1 MSINAQ
7 VRAMADAIKPKL
19 TVAGSN
25 IERPDDLYAQTL
37 PGDDLTMETVEKVQ
51 RHRQDFLA
59 ATELAAGELVIE
71 AMKADKE
78 LEQSSMTL
86 KVGSDKVSVTVHRTF
101 ETKAPGSDTSITNY
115 GWVTSSYKAKA
126 SAQAAHVRTA
136 LKAAGAA
143 AFTS

>member
-19 TVAGSN
+19 SITGSSV
-25 IERPDDLYAQTL
+25 ERPDDLYAQSL
-37 PGDDLTMETVEKVQ
+37 AGSDISMEQVEKVQ

-59 ATELAAGELVIE
+59 AAELAVGELAIE
-71 AMKADKE
+71 AMKADQE
-78 LEQSSMTL
+78 LEQTSMSL
-86 KVGSDKVSVTVHRTF
+86 KIGLDKANVTCHRTF
-101 ETKAPGSDTSITNY
+101 ETRAPGADTSITNY
-115 GWVTSSYKAKA
+115 GWVTSGYKAKA
-126 SAQAAHVRTA
+126 SSQANHVRAA